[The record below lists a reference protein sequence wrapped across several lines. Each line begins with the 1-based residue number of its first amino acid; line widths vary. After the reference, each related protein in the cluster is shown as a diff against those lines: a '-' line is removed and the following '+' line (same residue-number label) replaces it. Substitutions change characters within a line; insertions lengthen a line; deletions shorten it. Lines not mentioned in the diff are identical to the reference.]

1 MTVTDF
7 DELLGATQPN
17 AQFFPGVSVAIV
29 TNTKDPDGLGRV
41 KLRLPWLADDTETDW
56 ARIAVPMAGPQRGLF
71 FPPEVNDEV
80 LVAFE
85 HGSSQRPY
93 VVGALW
99 NGVDKPPDANADGK
113 NDIRMIKSRSG
124 HVVRLTDKDGAEKI
138 EIIDKS
144 GKNSITLDTAANAVK
159 ITAATDVTISA
170 DGGTL
175 TLKGKAVKIQAT
187 GEVSTQGATNKIT
200 ADGELKLKGSIVN
213 IN

>member
-1 MTVTDF
+1 MGDY
-7 DELLGATQPN
+7 DELFTERQT
-17 AQFFPGVSVAIV
+17 AQYFPGVCVGVV

-41 KLRLPWLADDTETDW
+41 KLRLPWLDPDTETDW

-71 FPPEVNDEV
+71 FPPEVDDEV

-85 HGSSQRPY
+85 HGSSQRAY

-99 NGVDKPPDANADGK
+99 NGKDKPPDANADGK

-124 HVVRLTDKDGAEKI
+124 HVVRLTDTDGAEKI
-138 EIIDKS
+138 EIVDKS
-144 GKNSITLDTAANAVK
+144 GKNSIVVDTAANAVTVK
-159 ITAATDVTISA
+159 ASQDVTIDA

-175 TLKGKAVKIQAT
+175 TLKGTSVKIQAKSDVT
-187 GEVSTQGATNKIT
+187 VQGATTKVQ
-200 ADGELKLKGSIVN
+200 ADGQLTVKGQMVQ